1 MGSTAAEIEGH
12 LAQVAAQRRLREQ
25 DTALAARVLALKDY
39 QHRRFQ
45 ATYADL
51 LGHPRYAKAAGFFLD
66 DLYGPHDFAERDA
79 QFARIVP
86 ALVRLFPREIISTV
100 AALAWLHAMTE
111 ELDSAMAARLP
122 EVAVSAGAYASA
134 WRDVGRRDDRERQI
148 ALMTQIGQALD
159 RYTANPLLRHTLR
172 MMRRPAQAAG
182 LSALQQFLERGFD
195 TFKALGGA
203 DTFLATIAAR
213 ERAHVQAM
221 FDPAAEV
228 PRDFVVAE
236 RRDSKPGA
244 PAG

>member
-1 MGSTAAEIEGH
+1 MSSAAAEIEGH

-25 DTALAARVLALKDY
+25 DAALAARVLALKDY

-45 ATYADL
+45 HTYADL
-51 LGHPRYAKAAGFFLD
+51 LGHPRYARAAGFFLD

-86 ALVRLFPREIISTV
+86 ALVRLFPREIVATV
-100 AALAWLHAMTE
+100 AALACLHALTE
-111 ELDSAMAARLP
+111 EMDSAMAARLP
-122 EVAVSAGAYASA
+122 DADVSADAYASA
-134 WRDVGRRDDRERQI
+134 WRDVGHRVDRERQI

-195 TFKALGGA
+195 TFKGLGGA
-203 DTFLATIAAR
+203 GAFLSTIAER
-213 ERAHVQAM
+213 ERGHVDSL
-221 FDPAAEV
+221 FDPTAAV
-228 PRDFVVAE
+228 PQDFIAAE
-236 RRDSKPGA
+236 RRGADSGA